1 MTEVDKLKANILI
14 HGINRLHIFPG
25 TDPNVAEEQ
34 VAGVINRAIDQLIA
48 GDYEEIE

>member
-1 MTEVDKLKANILI
+1 VTEVDKLKANILI

-25 TDPNVAEEQ
+25 TNPNTSEEQ
-34 VAGVINRAIDQLIA
+34 VAAAINQAIEKIID